1 MDGTQE
7 KTAESADC
15 KAGESAKTFW
25 ELSRK
30 ILLASVGAAAVAEEE
45 ITSFMGRMIERG
57 EMAEK
62 DARRLMREVLERRE
76 KILRERREAA
86 EHKDKAAAAS
96 PADLADLQAK
106 VAELTRQIEALKA
119 AQGKGE

>member
-1 MDGTQE
+1 MDETQP
-7 KTAESADC
+7 KTAESAEG
-15 KAGESAKTFW
+15 KTNESAKTFW

-86 EHKDKAAAAS
+86 EHKDKTAAAS
-96 PADLADLQAK
+96 SADLAELQAK

>member
-1 MDGTQE
+1 MDETQE
-7 KTAESADC
+7 KTAESAEG

-86 EHKDKAAAAS
+86 ERKEKTQAAS

-119 AQGKGE
+119 SQGKGE